1 MYDPYAARRVA
12 DKELESFNV
21 MVHTLRTDED
31 VKNRPLDAIC
41 ARQFIFDIE
50 ENWIRALLNA
60 GYNSN
65 RPPPLR
71 SREAL
76 TEFLMSLPSRHVT
89 AMMQYHYLKDV
100 RRDWTINDLRD
111 IAALAAAIPYCDV
124 VVTDNKAW
132 DTAVNRAHLDKEF
145 NTVILRRLTDLAA
158 QL

>member
-1 MYDPYAARRVA
+1 
-12 DKELESFNV
+12 

-31 VKNRPLDAIC
+31 VKARPLDAIC

-76 TEFLMSLPSRHVT
+76 TEFFDVPALSPRYGHDAVPLP
-89 AMMQYHYLKDV
+89 M
-100 RRDWTINDLRD
+100 INDLRD
-111 IAALAAAIPYCDV
+111 VAALAAAIPYCDV

-132 DTAVNRAHLDKEF
+132 DTAGNRAHLDKEF